1 MKLKSKAYV
10 NLLLVVIFWGLTFPV
25 QKNILEGL
33 SPVFYNALRFS
44 IALLILIPLRKKLGL
59 KITNKSL
66 TQGLILG
73 LFLSGG
79 YVFQTWGLVY
89 TTASK
94 SAFITSL
101 YVGLVAIIGPVVD
114 RRIPSRYQIL
124 ALGVSLIG
132 LYFLTTPET
141 GFNFGDLL
149 TALCAVSFALHV
161 VLISY
166 FTQKEDV
173 DEMELLVPQ
182 FVVVLLV
189 NMALIPFVKGSVFIN
204 GSILFVALFSA
215 VFATIFAV
223 AVQLK
228 YQRFLGSVGA
238 SLIYVGEPAFALF
251 FAMIILREIPGK
263 MEVVGLLLMTAGMV
277 LGGIS
282 SFVMRDRSV
291 KKG

>member
-44 IALLILIPLRKKLGL
+44 IALLVLIPLRKKLGL

-114 RRIPSRYQIL
+114 RRIPSRY
-124 ALGVSLIG
+124 
-132 LYFLTTPET
+132 
-141 GFNFGDLL
+141 
-149 TALCAVSFALHV
+149 
-161 VLISY
+161 
-166 FTQKEDV
+166 
-173 DEMELLVPQ
+173 
-182 FVVVLLV
+182 
-189 NMALIPFVKGSVFIN
+189 
-204 GSILFVALFSA
+204 
-215 VFATIFAV
+215 
-223 AVQLK
+223 
-228 YQRFLGSVGA
+228 
-238 SLIYVGEPAFALF
+238 
-251 FAMIILREIPGK
+251 
-263 MEVVGLLLMTAGMV
+263 
-277 LGGIS
+277 
-282 SFVMRDRSV
+282 
-291 KKG
+291 

>member
-1 MKLKSKAYV
+1 MKQKSKAYV

-33 SPVFYNALRFS
+33 SPVFYNVLRFS
-44 IALLILIPLRKKLGL
+44 IALIVLVPLRKKLGL
-59 KITNKSL
+59 KLTKKSL
-66 TQGLILG
+66 FQGLTLG

-94 SAFITSL
+94 SAFITAL
-101 YVGLVAIIGPVVD
+101 YVGLVAIIGPVVE
-114 RRIPSRYQIL
+114 RRVPSRYQIL

-132 LYFLTTPET
+132 LYFLTTPEV

-149 TALCAVSFALHV
+149 TTFCAISFALHV

-166 FTQKEDV
+166 FTEREEV
-173 DEMELLVPQ
+173 EEMELLVPQ
-182 FVVVLLV
+182 FVVVVLV
-189 NMALIPFVKGSVFIN
+189 NSLLIPFVKGEVFVN
-204 GSILFVALFSA
+204 SSIIFVALFSA
-215 VFATIFAV
+215 IFATIFAV
-223 AVQLK
+223 TVQLK

-251 FAMIILREIPGK
+251 FAMVLLKEIPGK
-263 MEVVGLLLMTAGMV
+263 MEVIGLLMMTAGMIF
-277 LGGIS
+277 GGTS
-282 SFVMRDRSV
+282 SFITRDRSV
-291 KKG
+291 KN

>member
-1 MKLKSKAYV
+1 MKQKSKAYV

-33 SPVFYNALRFS
+33 SPVFYNVLRFS
-44 IALLILIPLRKKLGL
+44 IALIILVPLRKKLGL
-59 KITNKSL
+59 KLTKKSL
-66 TQGLILG
+66 FQGLILG

-94 SAFITSL
+94 SAFITAL
-101 YVGLVAIIGPVVD
+101 YVGLVAIIGPVVE
-114 RRIPSRYQIL
+114 RRVPSRYQIL

-132 LYFLTTPET
+132 LYFLTTPEA

-149 TALCAVSFALHV
+149 TTFCAISFALHV

-166 FTQKEDV
+166 FTEREEV
-173 DEMELLVPQ
+173 EEMELLVPQ
-182 FVVVLLV
+182 FVVVVLV
-189 NMALIPFVKGSVFIN
+189 NSMLIPFVKGEVFVN
-204 GSILFVALFSA
+204 GSIIFVALFSA
-215 VFATIFAV
+215 IFATIFAV
-223 AVQLK
+223 TVQLK

-251 FAMIILREIPGK
+251 FAMVLLKEIPGR
-263 MEVVGLLLMTAGMV
+263 MEVIGLLMMTAGMIF
-277 LGGIS
+277 GGTS
-282 SFVMRDRSV
+282 SFIMRDRGV
-291 KKG
+291 KN